1 MLPPVFDT
9 LHGDAAVAA
18 LVSDRIFAH
27 GGAPQTV
34 AKPYVTWQ
42 LIAGVP
48 LNNLS
53 DLPPG
58 DALTVQV
65 DCWHT
70 TAAGIEALATAVRD
84 AIEPVAH
91 VTGVVVNLRETATKL
106 YRIGMQADW
115 WLSR

>member
-1 MLPPVFDT
+1 MLPPVYAT
-9 LHGDAAVAA
+9 LHGSAAVAA
-18 LVSDRIFAH
+18 LVSDRIYAH
-27 GGAPQTV
+27 GAAPQTV
-34 AKPYVTWQ
+34 VKPYVTWQ

-58 DALTVQV
+58 DQMTVQV

-70 TAAGIEALATAVRD
+70 TADGIEALATAVRD

-91 VTGVVVNLRETATKL
+91 VTGVVVNLREPATLL

-115 WLSR
+115 WLTR